1 MKKLSGGFGNGL
13 EQYIATAYQVSVAD
27 ASGLRFISSMY
38 SSSMGMYM
46 FVFCKCSSIRRT
58 SNEVGNKQETK
69 FHGTRRKFILGEV
82 SKIKTVTICGSMKF
96 AEEMKQISW
105 ELEAE
110 KGVAVI
116 QCVYNE
122 QNEPIPE
129 EVQKRL
135 AAAHYKKIDICDAV
149 YIVDIDGYI
158 GTSVA
163 NEISYASVNGKEL
176 IFHSKQ
182 S

>member
-1 MKKLSGGFGNGL
+1 MKFAEEMKQISWKLEAEKG
-13 EQYIATAYQVSVAD
+13 VA
-27 ASGLRFISSMY
+27 
-38 SSSMGMYM
+38 
-46 FVFCKCSSIRRT
+46 V
-58 SNEVGNKQETK
+58 K

-105 ELEAE
+105 KLEAE

-129 EVQKRL
+129 EVQKR
-135 AAAHYKKIDICDAV
+135 
-149 YIVDIDGYI
+149 
-158 GTSVA
+158 
-163 NEISYASVNGKEL
+163 
-176 IFHSKQ
+176 
-182 S
+182 